1 MKILILLFAFVV
13 VSGCSKMEEKKTKS
27 PSDLTGQ
34 NNQTQE
40 NPHSFDTKTGTG
52 DDKQAT
58 ELGKQ
63 ADDAYAT
70 YKNEKSEQN
79 KLDAINKNLAA
90 GMYFMY
96 DADLPPRDK
105 YKPALKFF
113 RAVLELD
120 PNNQDAKTNKEK
132 IEEIYEMMGKPI
144 PQ

>member
-1 MKILILLFAFVV
+1 
-13 VSGCSKMEEKKTKS
+13 MEEKQTKS
-27 PSDLTGQ
+27 PADMTGQ
-34 NNQTQE
+34 NNQTTNIPQ
-40 NPHSFDTKTGTG
+40 STDSKTVTG

-63 ADDAYAT
+63 ANDAYTT
-70 YKNEKSEQN
+70 YKNEKSDAN

-90 GMYFMY
+90 GMYYMY

-105 YKPALKFF
+105 YKPALTFF
-113 RAVLELD
+113 RVVLELD